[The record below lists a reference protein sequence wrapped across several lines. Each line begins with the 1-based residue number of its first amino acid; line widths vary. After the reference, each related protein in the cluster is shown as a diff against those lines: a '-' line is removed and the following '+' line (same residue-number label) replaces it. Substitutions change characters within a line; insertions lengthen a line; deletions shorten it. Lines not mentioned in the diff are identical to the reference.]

1 MTHYS
6 RNTSWFSTLMALG
19 TIGILLIIVVWIANL
34 FINELRLSRISYDEV
49 VAYAGAEWAF
59 EYGMLKVR
67 NHREWFQ
74 DTLNFSEPDWTML
87 NLLSDRS
94 KNMKVSY
101 SIESAS
107 SDKRFTVL
115 PNEHLIIPLFSSKE
129 DPIIPWWTSK
139 KPHKNTEVS
148 KVVNLSV
155 DGIEGLKWTIV
166 AMSGSESTW
175 LSWEDN
181 ILPSSLWQIR
191 EQAAE
196 CYDSNG
202 EPQLCTI
209 TYEEKLEYF
218 WDRELKVSEYLSDS
232 DITDPYLMIFNSE
245 NSSKVIRITTDQD
258 TPFSLPEMTIEA
270 SAKKNQSLQVFR
282 FKEDH
287 SKYYEALKYGI
298 YNNESTP

>member
-1 MTHYS
+1 
-6 RNTSWFSTLMALG
+6 MALG

-74 DTLNFSEPDWTML
+74 DVLNSLEPDGTML

-94 KNMKVSY
+94 KNMKTSY
-101 SIESAS
+101 TIESAS
-107 SDKRFTVL
+107 SNKVFAVWPT
-115 PNEHLIIPLFSSKE
+115 EHLIIPLFASKE
-129 DPIIPWWTSK
+129 DPIIPGWVSK
-139 KPHKNTEVS
+139 KPHKNIGVW
-148 KVVNLSV
+148 KVANLYV
-155 DGIEGLKWTIV
+155 DGINGLKWTIV
-166 AMSGSESTW
+166 AMSGAESTW
-175 LSWEDN
+175 LSWEDD
-181 ILPSSLWQIR
+181 ISPVSLWQIR
-191 EQAAE
+191 EQAAD

-202 EPQLCTI
+202 DDQSCSI

-218 WDRELKVSEYLSDS
+218 WDKELKVSDYLLDP
-232 DITDPYLMIFNSE
+232 DITDPYLMIYNSGA
-245 NSSKVIRITTDQD
+245 STRSIRITSDPA
-258 TPFSLPEMTIEA
+258 TPFSLPELTIEA

-298 YNNESTP
+298 YNKDAP

>member
-1 MTHYS
+1 
-6 RNTSWFSTLMALG
+6 MALG

-67 NHREWFQ
+67 NHREWFE
-74 DTLNFSEPDWTML
+74 DELNSSEPDWTML

-94 KNMKVSY
+94 KNMKVTY
-101 SIESAS
+101 TIESAS
-107 SDKRFTVL
+107 SEMIFTVW
-115 PNEHLIIPLFSSKE
+115 PNEHLIIPLFASTE
-129 DPIIPWWTSK
+129 DPIIPGWTSK
-139 KPHKNTEVS
+139 KPHKNINVW
-148 KVVNLSV
+148 KVTNLYV
-155 DGIEGLKWTIV
+155 EGINGLKWTIV

-181 ILPSSLWQIR
+181 ISPLSPWQIR
-191 EQAAE
+191 EQSAE

-202 EPQLCTI
+202 DPQSCSI

-218 WDRELKVSEYLSDS
+218 WDKELKVSDYLWDS

-245 NSSKVIRITTDQD
+245 NSSKDIRIATDPT
-258 TPFSLPEMTIEA
+258 TPFSLPELTIEA

-282 FKEDH
+282 FREDH

-298 YNNESTP
+298 YNNEAP